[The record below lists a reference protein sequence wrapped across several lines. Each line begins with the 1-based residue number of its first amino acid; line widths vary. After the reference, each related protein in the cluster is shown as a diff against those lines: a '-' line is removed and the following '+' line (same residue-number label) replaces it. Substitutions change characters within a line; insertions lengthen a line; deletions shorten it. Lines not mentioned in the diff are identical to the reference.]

1 MAGGPQRPGR
11 FLRPQTGMTRIRVA
25 FWGTLVALALL
36 WLAADPIHSGL
47 TPFSRTWL
55 SIVFLTGIV
64 AMGAMSVAML
74 LAVRS
79 EAVETTLGGLDKGYR
94 LHKWLGVAT
103 LIVAVAHWLWIS
115 AQGTFVARGWI
126 PRSRRPPTP
135 AHGIVAQLAHLQGPA
150 RAAGSWALWATVVLV
165 VLALLRWFPYRW
177 FLRTHRI
184 LAVVY
189 LLLVFHTVVLMKTA
203 YWTQPVAWVM
213 LLLMLVGTLA
223 AVVTLVRRVGRTRR
237 AVGEVDRVE
246 THADVHILQVGVCLK
261 DTWSGHEA
269 GQFAFVDFED
279 GEGPHPFTI
288 SSTWKDD
295 GHLTFLIKE
304 LGDYTQALPTTVRKG
319 ALVTVEGPYGRFN
332 FHGSH
337 ARQIWISA
345 GIGITPFV
353 SRMQQLVDHP
363 DGKHIDLYHAT
374 GKRDIRP
381 VDKLRRLA
389 SAAHVRLHVWVRA
402 EDGRLTA
409 ERIRSAVTDWKSS
422 DIWFCG
428 PVQFGNDLRR
438 DFLEHGLPA
447 SAFHQELFHLR

>member
-1 MAGGPQRPGR
+1 
-11 FLRPQTGMTRIRVA
+11 MTRIRVA
-25 FWGTLVALALL
+25 FWGSLLVLALL
-36 WLAADPIHSGL
+36 WLAADPVHSSL

-55 SIVFLTGIV
+55 SIVFFTGIV
-64 AMGAMSVAML
+64 AMGAMSIAML

-79 EAVETTLGGLDKGYR
+79 EAIETWIGGLDKEYR
-94 LHKWLGVAT
+94 LHKWLGIAT
-103 LIVAVAHWLWIS
+103 LLMALAHWLWIS

-126 PRSRRPPTP
+126 PRGRPPEAP
-135 AHGIVAQLAHLQGPA
+135 AHGLVAQLAHLQGPA
-150 RAAGSWALWATVVLV
+150 RGAGSWALWGTVALV
-165 VLALLRWFPYRW
+165 ALALLRWFPYRW

-184 LAVVY
+184 LALAY

-213 LLLMLVGTLA
+213 LLLLVAGSAA
-223 AVVTLVRRVGRTRR
+223 AVITLFRRVGRTRR
-237 AVGEVDRVE
+237 AVGEIDTVA
-246 THADVHILQVGVCLK
+246 THGDVHILQVGVCLK
-261 DTWSGHEA
+261 DRWSGHQA

-304 LGDYTQALPTTVRKG
+304 LGDYTRALPTTVKQG

-332 FHGSH
+332 FHGTH
-337 ARQIWISA
+337 PRQIWISA
-345 GIGITPFV
+345 GIGITPFI
-353 SRMQQLVDHP
+353 SRMQQLADHP
-363 DGKHIDLYHAT
+363 DGKIIDLYHAT

-389 SAAHVRLHVWVRA
+389 KDAHVRLHVWVRE

-409 ERIRSAVTDWKSS
+409 ERIRSAVTEWKSS

-428 PVQFGNDLRR
+428 PVEFGDDLRR
-438 DFLEHGLPA
+438 DFLAHGLPA
-447 SAFHQELFHLR
+447 ASFHQELFHLR